1 MGSGGGFLKTVG
13 NIATGGILGALSSS
27 KAQKDALNAQTEAME
42 KAQKVQSE
50 AQEKALKQQEKALQQ
65 QELAQ
70 EQINQANEKA
80 SRATANNNRD
90 SKETKNS
97 ADLTGGIA
105 KKASTQG
112 ASLGSDESLGLDDDE
127 DWFK

>member
-1 MGSGGGFLKTVG
+1 MGSGGGFVKTVG
-13 NIATGGILGALSSS
+13 NIATGGVLGALSAS

-42 KAQKVQSE
+42 KAQKAQQE
-50 AQEKALKQQEKALQQ
+50 AQAKALQQ

-70 EQINQANEKA
+70 EQVNQANEKA
-80 SRATANNNRD
+80 SRATANINRD
-90 SKETKNS
+90 VKDTKNS

-112 ASLGSDESLGLDDDE
+112 ASLGSDETLGLDDDE
-127 DWFK
+127 DWF

>member
-1 MGSGGGFLKTVG
+1 MGSGGGLKTIANV
-13 NIATGGILGALSSS
+13 ATGGAYGALSSS

-42 KAQKVQSE
+42 RAQKAQQE
-50 AQEKALKQQEKALQQ
+50 AQAKALQQ

-70 EQINQANEKA
+70 EQVNQANEKA
-80 SRATANNNRD
+80 SRATANINRD
-90 SKETKNS
+90 VKDTKNS

-127 DWFK
+127 DWF